1 MPLIAGGADSCGMI
15 RYSTTTAYLPMSG
28 SQGFPPRDTGLGW
41 RGAPMECAIGS
52 NGKTSTSRNRGH
64 SRFHVPSARG
74 RAISTSGM
82 HPKWDIPVLVL
93 FGCVF

>member
-41 RGAPMECAIGS
+41 RGAPMERCDRVEGQNIHVAQS
-52 NGKTSTSRNRGH
+52 WPLSLSRAKRPGKGH
-64 SRFHVPSARG
+64 FHFRDAS
-74 RAISTSGM
+74 
-82 HPKWDIPVLVL
+82 
-93 FGCVF
+93 